1 MIEQCVAIA
10 GLTALGCV
18 AMWRGINGKLLV
30 TISALIGLIAGV
42 SLDVAGIV

>member
-18 AMWRGINGKLLV
+18 AVWKGHNGKLLV
-30 TISALIGLIAGV
+30 TISAIIGGIAGYT
-42 SLDVAGIV
+42 LNIAGIG